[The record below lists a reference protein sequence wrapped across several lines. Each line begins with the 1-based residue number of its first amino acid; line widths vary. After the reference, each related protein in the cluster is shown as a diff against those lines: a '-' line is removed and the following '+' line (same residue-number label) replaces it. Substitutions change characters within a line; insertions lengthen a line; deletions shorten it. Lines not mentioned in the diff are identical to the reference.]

1 MDLFI
6 VIAAEGGGLIEMA
19 RSTGE
24 QFGFDVSLFISQ
36 VISFLI
42 VAFLLRRF
50 AYRPILKVLE
60 QRRQAIAETTAN
72 NALIKEQLAQTEAA
86 RHKILADANVHGN
99 MIIEE
104 ARAAAAK
111 VGEAETRRAIAAAE
125 QIMVKAREAA
135 ALEHQ
140 RLFQELRKEVGK
152 LVVHTTAKLAGKVLT
167 MEDQKRLLDETNREL
182 AA

>member
-1 MDLFI
+1 MDSFI
-6 VIAAEGGGLIEMA
+6 IIAAEGGGLIEMA

-24 QFGFDVSLFISQ
+24 QFGFNLSLFISQ
-36 VISFLI
+36 IISFMI

-60 QRRQAIAETTAN
+60 QRRQAIAEAVAN
-72 NALIKEQLAQTEAA
+72 NAQIKEQLAQTEAA
-86 RHKILADANVHGN
+86 RHKILADANMRGN
-99 MIIEE
+99 TIIEE

-111 VGEAETRRAIAAAE
+111 VGEAETKRAIAAAE
-125 QIMVKAREAA
+125 QVMQKAREAA

-152 LVVHTTAKLAGKVLT
+152 LVVQTTAKLAGKVLT